1 MKIIRITSRK
11 AVTLFLQKTIYQIE
25 ANKKIQSNQN
35 LLFQL
40 KKVLYQILL
49 IQSLGTLKLNKEIK
63 TNLKKI
69 IIKMPKTHFRS
80 ANILILFKKLTKN
93 CLLKNS

>member
-49 IQSLGTLKLNKEIK
+49 IQSLGTLKLNKKIK